1 MAPAPARLCA
11 ALAVS
16 LVALVG
22 CAGVSGSDEAAGDVA
37 SRTVDIGGGREMF
50 LDCAGTG
57 EPTVILES
65 GIHDSSDYW
74 TVSQL
79 LEPAVDPPVMQG
91 LAETTRVCRYDRPG
105 TVVPDDPRTITDRS
119 TPVPMP
125 RTINQSVTDLHA
137 LLQAAD
143 VPGPYV
149 LVTHSWGGMI
159 GQLYTRTYPEEVAGL
174 VLVDAFAPALREL
187 LGDKWDAYVKV
198 LNNPP
203 GETLNMHDD
212 YEQFRIDASVDQLLA
227 APPMPEVPLVVMSK
241 TAPFPDFPAGAG
253 MTTADLEAVW
263 PDAQQTLVD
272 LLYKTPH
279 LIATGSIHYI
289 QVTEPDLV
297 ISATRLVIA
306 RSAAASD
313 ASGTK
318 N

>member
-1 MAPAPARLCA
+1 MAPAPVRLIA
-11 ALAVS
+11 TLALSLGALA
-16 LVALVG
+16 G
-22 CAGVSGSDEAAGDVA
+22 CAGTSGSAQPAGYA
-37 SRTVDIGGGREMF
+37 TPQTVDIGGGREMF
-50 LDCAGTG
+50 LDCAGEG

-65 GIHDSSDYW
+65 GIHDASDYW

-91 LAETTRVCRYDRPG
+91 LAETNRVCRYDRPG
-105 TVVPDDPRTITDRS
+105 TVVPGDPRTITHRS

-125 RTINQSVTDLHA
+125 RTIRQSVRDLRA

-149 LVTHSWGGMI
+149 LVSHSWGGMI
-159 GQLYTRTYPEEVAGL
+159 GQLYTRTYPDEVAGL
-174 VLVDAFAPALREL
+174 VLVDAFAPALRDL

-198 LNNPP
+198 VNNPP
-203 GETLNMHDD
+203 GETLNLHDD
-212 YEQFRIDASVDQLLA
+212 YEKFRIDASVNQLVN
-227 APPMPEVPLVVMSK
+227 APPMPDIPLVVMSK
-241 TAPFPDFPAGAG
+241 TVPFPDFPAGGG

-272 LLYKTPH
+272 LLPNTPH
-279 LIATGSIHYI
+279 VIATGSIHYI

-297 ISATRLVIA
+297 ISAARLVITRA
-306 RSAAASD
+306 AAASD
-313 ASGTK
+313 GRTT